1 MDEIRIAKP
10 YYEKCIDGGRV
21 VADIITPGG
30 EQHKLWY
37 KAEEKYASK
46 LVYERADAFLVGL
59 IPYIAYYGGKVVS
72 EAPIS
77 AHLLHNLRHLLS
89 PILPDFHPDFYPLDI
104 KAPDDISQLSVDGSL
119 NVGTG
124 CSCGIDSMSTL
135 ATYLEDVSNGQNFM
149 QKSVPP
155 TLRVNILAFFDVGS
169 HENLNQLA
177 KERERLAEDFA
188 TSLNLPLVKITS
200 NVAFFNAGFSH
211 VAIHTFRSMSAV
223 LVMQKLFSAYHYASA
238 YPISKFKISSEG
250 VAYAD
255 EYILRCLSTETTRLY
270 SALAPLTRQQRSAL
284 AADFEPAHNFLN
296 VCVRSIHNCGLC
308 FKCARTMFQLDLTG
322 KLDKFKNVFDIEAYR
337 KNKKKILKLLAKDT
351 HFHDEFLSAV
361 KMAPEYSPFSY
372 TRLSVA
378 FCLTKFSTSLIN
390 TRKSL
395 KRRIKSFFK
404 HNKP

>member
-21 VADIITPGG
+21 VADVITPGG

-59 IPYIAYYGGKVVS
+59 IPYIAYHGGRVVS

-77 AHLLHNLRHLLS
+77 THLLHNLRHLLS
-89 PILPDFHPDFYPLDI
+89 PILPNFHPKFSPLDI
-104 KAPDDISQLSVDGSL
+104 EAPSDDSVFCVDSSF

-135 ATYLEDVSNGQNFM
+135 ATYLEDDGNEKKIKQNP
-149 QKSVPP
+149 VPP
-155 TLRVNILAFFDVGS
+155 SLRVNTLAFFDVGS
-169 HENLNQLA
+169 HENLDLLA
-177 KERERLAEDFA
+177 KDRERLAENFA
-188 TSLNLPLVKITS
+188 ASLNLPLVKITS
-200 NVAFFNAGFSH
+200 NIALFNAGFSH
-211 VAIHTFRSMSAV
+211 IAIHTFRSMSAV
-223 LVMQKLFSAYHYASA
+223 LAMQKMFSAYHYAST
-238 YPISKFKISSEG
+238 YPITKFKISLEDI
-250 VAYAD
+250 AYAD

-270 SALAPLTRQQRSAL
+270 SALAPLSRQQRTAL
-284 AADFEPAHNFLN
+284 VADFEPAQNFLN

-322 KLDKFKNVFDIEAYR
+322 KLDKFKNVFDVEAYR
-337 KNKKKILKLLAKDT
+337 RNKREILKLLSKDT

-361 KMAPEYSPFSY
+361 KSVPEFSPFSY
-372 TRLSVA
+372 RRLATVFALRKLETR
-378 FCLTKFSTSLIN
+378 FIN
-390 TRKSL
+390 NRRAL
-395 KRRIKSFFK
+395 KRKIKSFLNPDK
-404 HNKP
+404 S